1 MNEQIR
7 ESENRLRQSIWL
19 LRNKPY
25 DMALAH
31 EVANNTVACARRTV
45 ERAGKI
51 PLGEVAQQLRARP
64 VEVAIAM
71 LDGAPCSLA
80 DAFKPE
86 VSGSIV
92 RLYDDLL
99 TILERAASSRPA
111 GEPPHGLRMFIL
123 DPSTEIERNMTEQI
137 LDLLTILLGRMD
149 GNFTDRGAAV
159 VAAIVSM
166 SRATWVG
173 MANNSDLAFASAMD
187 EFDSIEVERRMLT
200 EAFGRAFEGGT
211 PKDRVDAAR
220 RLLSVVIASSK
231 VSGHHAEQW
240 ITTGREMIRDA
251 QAAETTMEQTM
262 NLHRAIPANCIDA
275 RDAERFAS
283 IVERVKNAVGEFSY
297 VFKKYKD
304 VQLSSLEAVEV
315 YAKAREA
322 MIALYES
329 NVVVMGSLT
338 DDGCV
343 FAAKMLYDMHVN
355 GTSMRVEASGIPT
368 SNG

>member
-1 MNEQIR
+1 
-7 ESENRLRQSIWL
+7 
-19 LRNKPY
+19 
-25 DMALAH
+25 MALAH
-31 EVANNTVACARRTV
+31 EVANNTVACARRAV

-99 TILERAASSRPA
+99 TIMERAASSRPV
-111 GEPPHGLRMFIL
+111 GDPPHGLRMFIL
-123 DPSTEIERNMTEQI
+123 DPSTEIERSMSEQI
-137 LDLLTILLGRMD
+137 LDLLAILLGRMD
-149 GNFTDRGAAV
+149 GSFTDRGAAV

-173 MANNSDLAFASAMD
+173 MANNSDLEFAAAMD
-187 EFDSIEVERRMLT
+187 ELDKIEVERRMLT
-200 EAFGRAFEGGT
+200 EAFGRAFENGS
-211 PKDRVDAAR
+211 PEQRLQSAR
-220 RLLSVVIASSK
+220 RLLSTVIASSK

-240 ITTGREMIRDA
+240 ITAGREMIRDA
-251 QAAETTMEQTM
+251 AASEAAMEQTM
-262 NLHRAIPANCIDA
+262 RLHKTMPANFIDA
-275 RDAERFAS
+275 RNTERLAS
-283 IVERVKNAVGEFSY
+283 LIERMRSAVGEFSC
-297 VFKKYKD
+297 VFRKYKD
-304 VQLSSLEAVEV
+304 VQMSSLEAVEV
-315 YAKAREA
+315 YARAREA
-322 MIALYES
+322 MISIYES
-329 NVVVMGSLT
+329 NIVVMGSLT

-355 GTSMRVEASGIPT
+355 GSAGHVEASGIPT